1 MVRSSDE
8 ILKILQENC
17 EKIKSF
23 GVRRLGLFGSAVR
36 GDASEA
42 SDLDFVVELKPKTF
56 DAYMDLKEFL
66 ENLLGCPVD
75 LVVADAIKP
84 RLRVHILDEAV
95 YVQGL

>member
-1 MVRSSDE
+1 MIRSSDE
-8 ILKILQENC
+8 ILKILQENR

-23 GVRRLGLFGSAVR
+23 GVRRLGLFGSVVR
-36 GDASEA
+36 GEATKA
-42 SDLDFVVELKPKTF
+42 SDLDFVVELEPKTF

-84 RLRVHILDEAV
+84 RLREPILDEAV